1 MFRFEKY
8 AIIPAFTGL
17 LLMLS
22 ACSPNPGM
30 SVYDPFERIN
40 RGTHEFNKGL
50 DRDILS
56 PVSKGYSEFLPDP
69 VEDSVSNFS
78 SNLSLPSKIV
88 NNVLQLDIPAA
99 GTNLARFVVNSTV
112 GLAGI
117 FTPSDS
123 MGLAEINAD
132 FGQTL
137 QRWGAEEGAYIEIPF
152 FGPSNIRDGIGLV
165 VGAMLLDPASY
176 VLKSPVSSYRSGSNV
191 GAVLQNRQIYAD
203 QIDDILYK
211 SADSYAQARIVY
223 LQNRRF
229 KLKDS
234 KRDAYIDPYDEFE

>member
-1 MFRFEKY
+1 MLRFEKY
-8 AIIPAFTGL
+8 AIIPAFTGF

-22 ACSPNPGM
+22 ACSPNPGN
-30 SVYDPFERIN
+30 SVYDPFERMN

>member
-1 MFRFEKY
+1 
-8 AIIPAFTGL
+8 
-17 LLMLS
+17 
-22 ACSPNPGM
+22 
-30 SVYDPFERIN
+30 
-40 RGTHEFNKGL
+40 
-50 DRDILS
+50 
-56 PVSKGYSEFLPDP
+56 
-69 VEDSVSNFS
+69 
-78 SNLSLPSKIV
+78 
-88 NNVLQLDIPAA
+88 
-99 GTNLARFVVNSTV
+99 
-112 GLAGI
+112 
-117 FTPSDS
+117 

-191 GAVLQNRQIYAD
+191 GAVLQNRQINAD